1 MRILLATY
9 CLILMLFSTIAS
21 AKIVFSLKNAG
32 SDKDVKGVYVMDD
45 NGMDITLLS
54 DAGAIIVRWS
64 PDGKQVMFCGSK
76 RTEGNTGRYIFHINA
91 DGNNLRQI
99 TRLHEVSYDYYPFY
113 FQRGKSI
120 LFLRYIK
127 NISGGVLNVMDLE
140 SGEIRKI
147 GELDFLPK
155 NPDLSP
161 NGKYI
166 VYTEHVYNISR
177 GVSNIWMMN
186 ADGSN
191 RTQLLPPVT
200 RVPGLVFNQLIID
213 RRHPRWNRHGD
224 QIVYMERRYKF
235 RAGNSLGQTKRS
247 GLVFS
252 ALPYVCKFVTVD
264 LGRPHDISNKEIFIQ
279 GNAYTDEVVSEVS
292 NHAPFHLLIDDGSH
306 HLEDQIFFFKH
317 YVGLRNTISVMIC
330 EDIPKFHLD
339 LLISNVI
346 QTFDKKSNSYLK
358 PELRCTNLWE
368 LDSYQLVL
376 YNGD

>member
-235 RAGNSLGQTKRS
+235 MEFEPAVLAILQGVHYLIYDFKS
-247 GLVFS
+247 GEVRELEGVPKELDADSIDWMDNDEALVFS
-252 ALPYVCKFVTVD
+252 ACKRTLFEPD
-264 LGRPHDISNKEIFIQ
+264 QDIYPHYRFYKYHIATGE
-279 GNAYTDEVVSEVS
+279 
-292 NHAPFHLLIDDGSH
+292 
-306 HLEDQIFFFKH
+306 
-317 YVGLRNTISVMIC
+317 ISVLA
-330 EDIPKFHLD
+330 DHLGEPLSVD
-339 LLISNVI
+339 WISDDAHDHVYAVSRVGKL
-346 QTFDKKSNSYLK
+346 TTLWGALK
-358 PELRCTNLWE
+358 R
-368 LDSYQLVL
+368 
-376 YNGD
+376 